1 MNGIEKITA
10 KIQQDAEAEV
20 QALMAQTEEKVAAIQ
35 AQADAQA
42 QQEREAILTRGRK
55 GAGWPSACS
64 APIPVSTAVTP
75 TGCPGS
81 SVRKRWMYAATSP
94 A

>member
-35 AQADAQA
+35 AQANAQA
-42 QQEREAILTRGRK
+42 KSADKTSEAVKAAVVARRVAGR
-55 GAGWPSACS
+55 
-64 APIPVSTAVTP
+64 
-75 TGCPGS
+75 
-81 SVRKRWMYAATSP
+81 
-94 A
+94 